1 MSLEPGVPDFSAI
14 THAATQVFINL
25 RAVSRMAERISTYR
39 GPILVALGKGPA
51 YITTKS
57 KKNVPVLG
65 EKPIIN
71 KPPKPAV
78 LPSTTSGNG
87 KPEESRVKELKHEL
101 EQAKLQNSMLQH
113 KLKTS
118 QKKMQLIHLTR
129 TRPQRK
135 KNYPAGRPRPTT
147 DSTTPAARE
156 PTIPVP
162 TAEEEEE
169 EDEDEDSGLIL
180 LKLEKETTAKKA
192 LEKEVQDVNGTLKA
206 TTAEVGRL
214 KMQLQKNEEEQAA
227 VLERE
232 KYSNE
237 SVLAVKAQNEVL
249 SRSKSELE
257 EEVHSLRNQLEE
269 IERKIASLE
278 KQKQAAEEDARL
290 WKTKAQERR
299 TESSNEEKS
308 RAEFEKQLQAL
319 KKKLEGEKEAIE
331 ISKKKEKEVFEKDRL
346 SLRAQAE
353 ELTKE
358 LDAERSKNRQL
369 EVKVEGMEKRIIIAQ
384 HTIAALE
391 ESKAS
396 GEGAAAGLRRDL
408 VLQIEKK
415 ASLSSQVDKLIDELA
430 DTSRALLVCCL
441 SAFCFLFSLT

>member
-1 MSLEPGVPDFSAI
+1 
-14 THAATQVFINL
+14 
-25 RAVSRMAERISTYR
+25 MAERISTYR

-51 YITTKS
+51 YITTRS
-57 KKNVPVLG
+57 KKNMPVLG
-65 EKPIIN
+65 EKPGIIN

-78 LPSTTSGNG
+78 PSTTSGNG
-87 KPEESRVKELKHEL
+87 KPEESRVKELKQEL

-147 DSTTPAARE
+147 DSATPAARE
-156 PTIPVP
+156 PTNFPVP

-169 EDEDEDSGLIL
+169 KEEDEDSGLIL

-214 KMQLQKNEEEQAA
+214 KRQLQKTEEEQAA
-227 VLERE
+227 ALERE
-232 KYSNE
+232 KCSNE
-237 SVLAVKAQNEVL
+237 SVLVVKAQNEVL

-269 IERKIASLE
+269 IERKISSLE
-278 KQKQAAEEDARL
+278 KQKQAAEEDARI
-290 WKTKAQERR
+290 WKTKAQESR

-358 LDAERSKNRQL
+358 LDAERSKTRQL

-384 HTIAALE
+384 NTIAALE

-430 DTSRALLVCCL
+430 DTSRALLVCLSCL
-441 SAFCFLFSLT
+441 LSFLPT